1 MAATVAPPLA
11 ACYTAPSR
19 RGNPNLS
26 MTQPTDP
33 PTPGLFEHRSGL
45 FQWTSLV
52 GLSILFG
59 GALEITG
66 LPAAFLM
73 GPMVAAMVLGTNGSS
88 IRTPRPP
95 VLAAQTMVGC
105 LMGHALTGDILQ
117 TFGRHWALFLA
128 VVLVIVVVSGLLGWM
143 ISRFKVLPG
152 TTAIWGVAPGAASAM
167 MIIAGEFGA
176 DARLVAVM
184 QYLRVVCV
192 AGLASLVA
200 RIWVGPVGG
209 GAHGFAWWFPAIP
222 WMDFLTT
229 LVVAAVAGGLGVALR
244 IPAGAL
250 FLPLFASALLGGLGL
265 VKIVQPHWLLAAS
278 YALLGWSVG
287 LAFTREIIAHAWR
300 ALPPILLSIVLLIA
314 ACGFLAFILAEV
326 AGIDPLTAYLATSP
340 GGMDTIAIIGAASN
354 VDLSFIMAMQTMRFV
369 IVLIFGPPLAR
380 FIARR
385 MSWDR

>member
-1 MAATVAPPLA
+1 
-11 ACYTAPSR
+11 
-19 RGNPNLS
+19 

-33 PTPGLFEHRSGL
+33 PAPGFFERRSRL
-45 FQWTSLV
+45 AQWTTLV
-52 GLSILFG
+52 GMSALFG
-59 GALEITG
+59 GLLDIAG
-66 LPAAFLM
+66 LPAAFLL
-73 GPMVAAMVLGTNGSS
+73 GPMVAGMILGTNGGS
-88 IRTPRPP
+88 IRTPRLP

-105 LMGHALTGDILQ
+105 LMGHALTIDIVHS
-117 TFGRHWALFLA
+117 FAKDWPLFLG
-128 VVLVIVVVSGLLGWM
+128 VVLVIVVISGLLGWM

-200 RIWVGPVGG
+200 RVWVGPVGG
-209 GAHGFAWWFPAIP
+209 GAHGLAWWFPAIP
-222 WMDFLTT
+222 WIDFLAT
-229 LVVAAVAGGLGVALR
+229 LAVAAVAGALGVALR

-250 FLPLFASALLGGLGL
+250 FLPMFASAVLGGMGL
-265 VKIVQPHWLLAAS
+265 VKIVQPQWLLAAS

-300 ALPPILLSIVLLIA
+300 ALPPIMLSIVLLIA
-314 ACGFLAFILAEV
+314 ACGGLAFILVEL

-340 GGMDTIAIIGAASN
+340 GGMDTIAIIGASSK

-369 IVLIFGPPLAR
+369 IVLVLGPPLAR
-380 FIARR
+380 FIARH
-385 MSWDR
+385 MK